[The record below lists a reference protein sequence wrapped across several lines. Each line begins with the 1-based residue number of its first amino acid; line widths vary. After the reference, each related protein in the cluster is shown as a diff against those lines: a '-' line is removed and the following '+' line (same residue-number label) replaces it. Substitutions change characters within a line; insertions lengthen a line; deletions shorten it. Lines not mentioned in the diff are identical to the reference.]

1 MPTVGGKKYAY
12 TPKGVKQAKDAA
24 KRASKQMR
32 MANTIRRSRRG
43 K

>member
-32 MANTIRRSRRG
+32 MANTTRRSNRG

>member
-32 MANTIRRSRRG
+32 MANTIRRSKRG

>member
-32 MANTIRRSRRG
+32 MANTVRRSRRG